1 MLVKTSLIII
11 PVTRGILDTGVIE
24 NLSKRVQRSHILS
37 NLAPITCAA
46 SQAHHGLLQP
56 VLLMKL
62 WLWDVDLTS
71 VPAAHLASLVSRV
84 MGQAYIKNVS
94 GCNLAII
101 LDSVRSK
108 VLSICK
114 ISLGSEDT
122 QALVRAMESHVVEVV
137 LYQEVTLDIRVLMEY
152 SGRCICRNVE
162 CYGDTAPRYREQL
175 STWVRS
181 RSWAVTFDDNT
192 YFVINRI

>member
-1 MLVKTSLIII
+1 M
-11 PVTRGILDTGVIE
+11 IE
-24 NLSKRVQRSHILS
+24 NLVGRVKRGYILS
-37 NLAPITCAA
+37 NLAQVTRAA
-46 SQAHHGLLQP
+46 RQAHHGLP
-56 VLLMKL
+56 DSVLLMKL

-162 CYGDTAPRYREQL
+162 CYGDTAPRYRDQL
-175 STWVRS
+175 STWVKS
-181 RSWAVTFDDNT
+181 RNWAVTFDDNT